1 MNIAFRQFIIQI
13 HETRQHARGDR
24 TALCIACMAFMNGG
38 LPLMGVPLGA
48 DHPPG
53 GCPQQPRQVVRNDRP
68 VTASLRK
75 GATTCMAR
83 HIACAGEDS
92 RVTVGSTP
100 TVYHRRPEA
109 RGVAAVTPGRKAP
122 AAAGAHAFLGPACG
136 AARVIPAQP
145 GWSTLDAATSTG
157 GLLGARR
164 SQLSVQYDFD

>member
-1 MNIAFRQFIIQI
+1 MPASGGRPSEDWVRRIS
-13 HETRQHARGDR
+13 
-24 TALCIACMAFMNGG
+24 LMNGG

-53 GCPQQPRQVVRNDRP
+53 GCPQQPRQVVNNDRP
-68 VTASLRK
+68 VTATLRK

-83 HIACAGEDS
+83 HVACAGEDS
-92 RVTVGSTP
+92 RVIVGSTP

-164 SQLSVQYDFD
+164 

>member
-1 MNIAFRQFIIQI
+1 MSKSTGRYL
-13 HETRQHARGDR
+13 
-24 TALCIACMAFMNGG
+24 LCMNGG

-68 VTASLRK
+68 VTATLRK

-83 HIACAGEDS
+83 HVACAGEDS

-164 SQLSVQYDFD
+164 

>member
-1 MNIAFRQFIIQI
+1 
-13 HETRQHARGDR
+13 
-24 TALCIACMAFMNGG
+24 MNGG

-68 VTASLRK
+68 VTATLRK

-83 HIACAGEDS
+83 HVACAGEDS

-109 RGVAAVTPGRKAP
+109 RGKWRGSIGNWLAVSGTGRAHCERCGGERP
-122 AAAGAHAFLGPACG
+122 A
-136 AARVIPAQP
+136 
-145 GWSTLDAATSTG
+145 LD
-157 GLLGARR
+157 RR
-164 SQLSVQYDFD
+164 SSFLAIV